1 MIIIGIIFGI
11 IAGILNVIPYI
22 GFIIAFILV
31 YSYFYMFGGRSTG
44 LIYASNLET
53 RKTLK
58 PTKESVKKAIMTDEA
73 EKPAE

>member
-1 MIIIGIIFGI
+1 
-11 IAGILNVIPYI
+11 
-22 GFIIAFILV
+22 
-31 YSYFYMFGGRSTG
+31 MFGGRSTG